1 MDSEKDRD
9 RVDNTDAANDDWLK
23 VLGDI
28 NTNTVPEG
36 YKTATELSTVF
47 KINRRQINYLLQKRI
62 EEGLIDKVKV
72 VIDGRITNA
81 YKIKNPSQH

>member
-1 MDSEKDRD
+1 M
-9 RVDNTDAANDDWLK
+9 DNTDGADNDWLK

-28 NTNTVPEG
+28 NTNVVPEG
-36 YKTATELSTVF
+36 YKTAAELSSIF
-47 KINRRQINYLLQKRI
+47 KINRRQLTYLLQKRI

-81 YKIKNPSQH
+81 FKIKNPL